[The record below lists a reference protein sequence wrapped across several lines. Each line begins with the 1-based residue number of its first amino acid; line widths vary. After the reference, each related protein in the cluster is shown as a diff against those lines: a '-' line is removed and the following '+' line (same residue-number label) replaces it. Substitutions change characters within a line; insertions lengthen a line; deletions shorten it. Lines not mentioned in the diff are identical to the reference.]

1 MTFLGEDME
10 YKVKNKNII
19 IKNNNDFNPKH
30 IFECGQAFRWK
41 KVEDNSYTCIAKGR
55 VLNVFQQKDEI
66 IFNNTNEDDF
76 NNIWID
82 YFDLKTDYNNIKKE
96 LSLEKTIKDAVNY
109 GYGIRI
115 LNQEKFETIISFIIS
130 ANNQIPRIKKSI
142 EIISRNYGEFIENF
156 KGEDYFSFPTAEKL
170 SKVSVEEL
178 REVARVGFRDKRIIE
193 TSKLIANNDFSIRE
207 SVSLNSEELR
217 KELEKLPGVG
227 PKVASCIMLFS
238 YGRSETFPVDVWI
251 KRVMEELYIK
261 EETNIKHIGK
271 YANDIFGNLAGYA
284 QQYLFYYGRENS
296 IGKI

>member
-1 MTFLGEDME
+1 M
-10 YKVKNKNII
+10 
-19 IKNNNDFNPKH
+19 
-30 IFECGQAFRWK
+30 
-41 KVEDNSYTCIAKGR
+41 
-55 VLNVFQQKDEI
+55 
-66 IFNNTNEDDF
+66 
-76 NNIWID
+76 
-82 YFDLKTDYNNIKKE
+82 
-96 LSLEKTIKDAVNY
+96 
-109 GYGIRI
+109 
-115 LNQEKFETIISFIIS
+115 
-130 ANNQIPRIKKSI
+130 
-142 EIISRNYGEFIENF
+142 
-156 KGEDYFSFPTAEKL
+156 
-170 SKVSVEEL
+170 
-178 REVARVGFRDKRIIE
+178 ARVGFRDKRIIE

>member
-1 MTFLGEDME
+1 ME

-41 KVEDNSYTCIAKGR
+41 KEEDNSYTCIAKGR
-55 VLNVFQQKDEI
+55 VLNVSQQNDEI

-156 KGEDYFSFPTAEKL
+156 KGEDYFSFPAAEKL

>member
-41 KVEDNSYTCIAKGR
+41 KEEDNSYTCIAKGR
-55 VLNVFQQKDEI
+55 VLNVSQQNDEI

-156 KGEDYFSFPTAEKL
+156 KGKDYFSFPAAEKL